1 MLISIFLHKVELWLK
16 LIVPIQTFFLL
27 HIFSHRI
34 DLQMV
39 VIYFNTQWP
48 RNIAQQCAT
57 EDPTGNYVQMDRF
70 RTLSLIEVG
79 GWVNSSFG
87 EQCHSLF
94 TSRTMLAKAM
104 VFRNWL
110 LGVGGVGVGPYL
122 IFVTHAT
129 HGVSVKKW
137 KWEEFFPYWTRKGSL
152 CNLIDGVL
160 CHTQC
165 VIFTHSV

>member
-1 MLISIFLHKVELWLK
+1 MSISTNVIQRVSVNAQHCPAGLVIFVFFTNFNISSLNIGFPIHTSEPKRPKIITFWKQLGMLISIFLHKVELWLK

-57 EDPTGNYVQMDRF
+57 EDPTGNYVQTDRF
-70 RTLSLIEVG
+70 RTLSLIKVG

-104 VFRNWL
+104 VFNN
-110 LGVGGVGVGPYL
+110 G
-122 IFVTHAT
+122 
-129 HGVSVKKW
+129 
-137 KWEEFFPYWTRKGSL
+137 RK
-152 CNLIDGVL
+152 
-160 CHTQC
+160 
-165 VIFTHSV
+165 